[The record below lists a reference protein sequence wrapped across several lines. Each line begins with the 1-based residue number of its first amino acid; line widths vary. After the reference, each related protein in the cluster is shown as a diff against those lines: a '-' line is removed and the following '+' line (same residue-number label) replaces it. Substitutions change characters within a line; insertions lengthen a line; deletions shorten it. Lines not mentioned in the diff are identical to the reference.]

1 MGIRLVALDMDGTT
15 LQSDITL
22 ARETIVTIEKAVS
35 QGIIVV
41 PTTGRVFGELPEEIT
56 DIDGVS
62 YAITSNGAQVT
73 DLNRKMTLYENP
85 LTKQDLDTVPVSY
98 THLTLPTT

>member
-62 YAITSNGAQVT
+62 YACLLYTSRCV
-73 DLNRKMTLYENP
+73 
-85 LTKQDLDTVPVSY
+85 
-98 THLTLPTT
+98 